1 MRLSAAFP
9 FLAAYI
15 LLSGATGVTGVTT
28 EDMAAFRVV
37 PRGGTGGTDDAA
49 GSTGSLR
56 SSTQP
61 LPDDLWFPR

>member
-15 LLSGATGVTGVTT
+15 LVSGGTGVTT

-56 SSTQP
+56 SSTSS
-61 LPDDLWFPR
+61 LLDRLWFPR